1 MRLGFFATQKSASD
15 HLTLYTQRAGWS
27 DLNAVKNDRLYAL
40 HYNLYGR
47 PYNAAGIEEM
57 AKMLYPKEFKDLNPE
72 KDIKNF
78 FSEYMEM
85 PFSGTFWAQGQK

>member
-1 MRLGFFATQKSASD
+1 
-15 HLTLYTQRAGWS
+15 
-27 DLNAVKNDRLYAL
+27 
-40 HYNLYGR
+40 
-47 PYNAAGIEEM
+47 M